1 MRILITGA
9 GGQLGF
15 DLVKVLA
22 AKHKLFALT
31 KTELDIRNLKKV
43 MDTVDQIK
51 PHVIIHAAA
60 FTNVDHA
67 ETSMEEAF
75 EINAVGTK
83 NMALAANRMKAKLVY
98 ISTDYVF
105 DGTKGTPYTEFD
117 NPSPLSVYGNSKLQG
132 EKFVEM
138 FSDKFYIL
146 RTAWLFGKHGNNFV
160 KRIISLA
167 ESQNSLAAVTDQIG
181 SPTYSLD
188 LAQFIRD
195 LIQTESYGVYH
206 TANKGYCSKY
216 EFTKAIL
223 EAAGLTNVTLMTSS
237 IQQFHLP
244 AARPANSA
252 LDDLGI
258 RLNRLPS
265 FRDWNSALEEFV
277 SKELKN

>member
-1 MRILITGA
+1 MKILITGA

-22 AKHKLFALT
+22 AKHTMFALT
-31 KTELDIRNLKKV
+31 KNELDIRELHKV
-43 MDTVDQIK
+43 MEIVNQIK

-60 FTNVDHA
+60 FTNVDQA
-67 ETSMEEAF
+67 EMNKEEAF

-83 NMALAANRMKAKLVY
+83 NIALAANQVKAKLVY

-117 NPSPLSVYGNSKLQG
+117 SPSPLGVYGHSKLHG
-132 EKFVEM
+132 EKYVEM

-146 RTAWLFGKHGNNFV
+146 RTAWLFGTYGNNFV
-160 KRIISLA
+160 KKMISLT
-167 ESQNSLAAVTDQIG
+167 QTQDTLTAVTDQIG

-195 LIQTESYGVYH
+195 LIQTECYGVYH
-206 TANKGYCSKY
+206 TVNKGYCSKY

-223 EAAGLTNVTLMTSS
+223 EAAGITNVTLKTSS
-237 IQQFHLP
+237 IQQFQLP
-244 AARPANSA
+244 AARPPNSA

-258 RLNRLPS
+258 RLNSLPS